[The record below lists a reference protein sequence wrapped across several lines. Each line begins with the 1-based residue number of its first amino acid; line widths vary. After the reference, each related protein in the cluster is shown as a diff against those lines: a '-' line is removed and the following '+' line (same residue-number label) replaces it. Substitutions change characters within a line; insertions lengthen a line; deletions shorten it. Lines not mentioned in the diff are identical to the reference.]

1 MIAHFVV
8 CALGGQDLLEAC
20 IASIDTFGGEAT
32 TLDVIKLPDDTTDPA
47 VHGRAF
53 DQWRAA
59 HRVMPPG
66 DVIVLMDPDCALLSH
81 GWRRELERAMA
92 LPEVG
97 LWGAGSTKDYGPR
110 VHASLCAIRGDL
122 WNTSAATF
130 LPIGAGPWRD
140 TAGHYCQQA
149 AQLSWRVLPYE
160 RGVDWVGGSAA
171 WWAMERQRLW
181 SAPRLLWSHLGG
193 GSHSDPLRMTPWQ
206 RVKRWRRVQGRRI
219 WREAVLKI
227 ILETKQ

>member
-8 CALGGQDLLEAC
+8 CALGEQDLLEAC
-20 IASIDTFGGEAT
+20 ITSIDTFGGDS

-47 VHGRAF
+47 AHGRAF
-53 DQWRAA
+53 DQWRVA

-97 LWGAGSTKDYGPR
+97 IWGAGSTKDYGPR

-130 LPIGAGPWRD
+130 LPIPTRPRPG
-140 TAGHYCQQA
+140 T
-149 AQLSWRVLPYE
+149 L
-160 RGVDWVGGSAA
+160 
-171 WWAMERQRLW
+171 RQRFTRCQKVIRRGSLW
-181 SAPRLLWSHLGG
+181 LPPPRWDQSSWGDAQ
-193 GSHSDPLRMTPWQ
+193 SR
-206 RVKRWRRVQGRRI
+206 
-219 WREAVLKI
+219 
-227 ILETKQ
+227 

>member
-47 VHGRAF
+47 AHGRAF

-140 TAGHYCQQA
+140 TAG
-149 AQLSWRVLPYE
+149 
-160 RGVDWVGGSAA
+160 SAA